1 MHCSGAVFLDEPNEL
16 RWSFIAQ
23 HTSSHPKLTQILS
36 GIILLL
42 AYSLTVLSFRTTL
55 METWHYRLCEGHP
68 FITTRLFVVILAE
81 IVGFNETVVGGGLGI
96 IPEKVTCPKWRRIY
110 PEGGHESDGLV
121 ARCYAARQDMSG
133 SSGATDARTIQRRVL
148 IAGYD
153 VRSSFRIRFGLK
165 LLVGCYHSITVR
177 KSPTDP
183 PTNSFVAS
191 VTVHPATRGITHNH
205 VSCNR
210 KYMEVAHHQIG
221 MPPLKR
227 TGDNVTLMGEE
238 RPPGTLQAEVDG
250 DTGIL
255 TIENI
260 STENTAEINNSHS
273 DLAVYLLCRVVTCC
287 CEGLNRLSLTLKMR
301 EWRWGLAQG
310 GGDWGRGQD
319 QLGCEPGTSLKEF
332 SQTLSASRIPCS
344 LWNFPFCQVC
354 I

>member
-1 MHCSGAVFLDEPNEL
+1 MHCSGAVSLDEPNEL

-42 AYSLTVLSFRTTL
+42 
-55 METWHYRLCEGHP
+55 
-68 FITTRLFVVILAE
+68 
-81 IVGFNETVVGGGLGI
+81 GGLGI

-121 ARCYAARQDMSG
+121 AFRGIRYCLMIHPS
-133 SSGATDARTIQRRVL
+133 TH
-148 IAGYD
+148 
-153 VRSSFRIRFGLK
+153 SFVPS
-165 LLVGCYHSITVR
+165 LLHSITVR

-183 PTNSFVAS
+183 PTNSFVTS

>member
-1 MHCSGAVFLDEPNEL
+1 MMEGKDSLQSYSPQLQDYADGDMALQIVRRAPLHNNKTICSY
-16 RWSFIAQ
+16 
-23 HTSSHPKLTQILS
+23 SSGNSWL
-36 GIILLL
+36 
-42 AYSLTVLSFRTTL
+42 Y
-55 METWHYRLCEGHP
+55 
-68 FITTRLFVVILAE
+68 
-81 IVGFNETVVGGGLGI
+81 ETVVGGGLGI

-121 ARCYAARQDMSG
+121 AFRGIRYCLMIHPS
-133 SSGATDARTIQRRVL
+133 TH
-148 IAGYD
+148 
-153 VRSSFRIRFGLK
+153 SFVPS
-165 LLVGCYHSITVR
+165 LLHSITVR

-183 PTNSFVAS
+183 PTNSFVTS

-238 RPPGTLQAEVDG
+238 RPPGTLQAESPHATAIHNCPLKAPAVKRRS
-250 DTGIL
+250 L
-255 TIENI
+255 I
-260 STENTAEINNSHS
+260 SPHFHREQFNGLWTTSHS